1 MEANVKIV
9 DSISTLGVSS
19 EEVSA
24 SAETCKDTI
33 DSTYNNLEEF
43 SAKVNGA
50 FEQLHI
56 LKNISES

>member
-1 MEANVKIV
+1 M
-9 DSISTLGVSS
+9 LGVAS

-33 DSTYNNLEEF
+33 DTTYNNLEEF
-43 SAKVNGA
+43 SAKVSVA